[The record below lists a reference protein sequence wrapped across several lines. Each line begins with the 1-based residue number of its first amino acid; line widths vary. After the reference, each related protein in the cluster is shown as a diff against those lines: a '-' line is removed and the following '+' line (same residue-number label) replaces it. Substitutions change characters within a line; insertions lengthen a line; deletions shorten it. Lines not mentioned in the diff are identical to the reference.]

1 MHAAEEDAWGGCP
14 NRAYRAPLTL
24 SCLQETASACL
35 DFLFSLQALTNN
47 SKKASTKPRQLS
59 MCFTANHCHSALCPR
74 THADTVLAM
83 PNKAA
88 RNMLNVKPKWKLA
101 GSAVFSSCSFSV
113 EPGRK
118 GLYALS
124 QSPRSCSTA
133 STGADGSYL
142 SVASQLSKNQENE
155 YSFCCSNLNKLDMNT
170 QDVVDKIFLSAVNTA
185 PSLPFHI
192 TADSHVSFTE
202 MQKLLLQVCLL
213 KSMDCF
219 RFLFFLTGASV
230 LPHLIA
236 AITSMV

>member
-1 MHAAEEDAWGGCP
+1 MGSTGQCIASQMQLGPLPHKGQRFFIALKTVCPFLVWNWKELNARSSRGCRGGWP

-47 SKKASTKPRQLS
+47 SKKASTKPQQLS

-142 SVASQLSKNQENE
+142 SVASQLSKN
-155 YSFCCSNLNKLDMNT
+155 
-170 QDVVDKIFLSAVNTA
+170 
-185 PSLPFHI
+185 
-192 TADSHVSFTE
+192 
-202 MQKLLLQVCLL
+202 
-213 KSMDCF
+213 
-219 RFLFFLTGASV
+219 
-230 LPHLIA
+230 
-236 AITSMV
+236 